1 MTQWRSSKRIRSP
14 RAPAAFID
22 PALPVK
28 ADKPPSGMDW
38 IHEIKHDGYRLQIH
52 KHGKTVR
59 LFTMTGVDWT
69 ARYPWIVEGAMALH
83 ADAAVIDAECCI
95 AADDGVTRFEALHA
109 RTDDASAFAYVF
121 DLLSHDGEDVRALP
135 LEGRKAW
142 LRGLLSG
149 KRRSGQ
155 GILLSEH
162 LTGDG
167 PAIYAQACKLGLEGI
182 ISKRLGSKYRSGRC
196 SSWIKVKNP
205 KAPGN
210 LRHVE

>member
-1 MTQWRSSKRIRSP
+1 MCAVMVEWRGSKRIRSA

-28 ADKPPSGMDW
+28 ADRPPSGANW

-69 ARYPWIVEGAMALH
+69 ARYPWIVEGASALN
-83 ADAAVIDAECCI
+83 ADVAVIDAECCV
-95 AADDGVTRFEALHA
+95 AGHDGVTRFDALHD
-109 RTDDASAFAYVF
+109 RTGDAAAFAYAF
-121 DLLSHDGEDVRALP
+121 DLMMVDGEDVRALP
-135 LEGRKAW
+135 IEERKAR
-142 LRGLLSG
+142 LAKLV
-149 KRRSGQ
+149 RRKSSIQ
-155 GILLSEH
+155 LSEH

-167 PAIYAQACKLGLEGI
+167 AAIYAHACKLGLEGI
-182 ISKRLGSKYRSGRC
+182 VSKRLGSRYRSGRC
-196 SSWIKVKNP
+196 TSWIKVKNP
-205 KAPGN
+205 KAPGY